1 MKYIFIIF
9 FSFCGLFFNNGLKAA
24 EKINIKFEEMEI
36 PLTIEQLSK
45 LEKYKDDSTELIDW
59 LKKNGLIRFF
69 ELSKFLEFPVFKEE
83 GLNREV
89 LRSWIGRKILTELSK
104 TITVPN
110 DNNGIEIYNTIEN
123 LLNEKKEISTLDII
137 KELPSEEISL
147 DIDNLISIIL
157 SWKNELTM
165 QQDLIYK
172 LNNLER
178 TNHNSFKNTEKK
190 SAQDLIKIDKKIYA
204 PHRVKPFDIE
214 IWKSKKTNEDKELI
228 IFMPG
233 LGGEINNFEWLG
245 NELAKKGWP
254 ILFIDHRGSNLES
267 FMEVLDGKETIPG
280 SAEFFL
286 YRIKDLDAVLKAH
299 ENGEFDLPNDS
310 YILMGHSLGA
320 LIALLHEGNKPTD
333 QLENKCDS
341 ALKDFAVTNLSK
353 LLQCQLSEIPF
364 PEKNNTNKASAI
376 IGFNSFGSLLW
387 PTEKNSGI
395 EIPTLLIGGTYDLI
409 TPLMNEQFRVFKSL
423 NNPSN
428 RFLIIEGASHF
439 SPIRINNSY
448 KENNDVFKIR
458 ESFIGSDPILV
469 QDLSA
474 KFIVKFLDNI
484 KIQEIPTVIKN
495 QKDLGLDFHLLD
507 LKTIKEFSKN

>member
-9 FSFCGLFFNNGLKAA
+9 LSFCGLFFNNGSRAA

-36 PLTIEQLSK
+36 PLTIEQLTK
-45 LEKYKDDSTELIDW
+45 LEKYKDEPTELMDW
-59 LKKNGLIRFF
+59 FKRNGFIKVF

-123 LLNEKKEISTLDII
+123 LLDEKKEVSTLDII
-137 KELPSEEISL
+137 KALPSEEISL
-147 DIDNLISIIL
+147 DIDNLILII
-157 SWKNELTM
+157 STWKNELAI
-165 QQDLIYK
+165 QQNLIFK

-178 TNHNSFKNTEKK
+178 TNKETFKNIENTFT
-190 SAQDLIKIDKKIYA
+190 SDLIKINKKIYA
-204 PHRVKPFDIE
+204 PHRVKPFKIE
-214 IWKSKKTNEDKELI
+214 IWKNKQTKDDKELI

-233 LGGEINNFEWLG
+233 LGGEINNFKWIG
-245 NELAKKGWP
+245 NELTKRGWP
-254 ILFIDHRGSNLES
+254 IIFIDHRGSNLKTLT
-267 FMEVLDGKETIPG
+267 EVLDGGGSIPG
-280 SAEFFL
+280 SADFFL
-286 YRIKDLDAVLKAH
+286 NRIKDLDAVLKAH
-299 ENGEFDLPNDS
+299 ENGEFGLPNDS

-320 LIALLHEGNKPTD
+320 LIALLYEGNRTTV
-333 QLENKCDS
+333 QLKDRCDS

-353 LLQCQLSEIPF
+353 LLQCQLSEISLSD
-364 PEKNNTNKASAI
+364 KNSSNKASAI

-387 PTEKNSGI
+387 PKENSSGI
-395 EIPTLLIGGTYDLI
+395 KTPTLLIGGTYDLI
-409 TPLMNEQFRVFKSL
+409 TPLMNEQFIVFSAL

-439 SPIRINNSY
+439 SPIRIKNSY
-448 KENNDVFKIR
+448 LENNDVFKIN

-469 QDLSA
+469 QNLSS
-474 KFIVKFLDNI
+474 KFIIEFINNI
-484 KIQEIPTVIKN
+484 KNQQVPSVIKN
-495 QKDLGLDFHLLD
+495 QREMGLDFHYLD
-507 LKTIKEFSKN
+507 LESIKEVSKN